1 MNQFFP
7 LNYNEKPRRT
17 ARFVR
22 DSIDSCASENLSPR
36 LNLAPILEE
45 YSVFEEVSESNK
57 SEKSEDSASESSKSD
72 DPPHTTMA
80 MDENNYKVK
89 FANLKKEL
97 RQVEARIDSYTPE
110 DATLADRDI
119 YKEHLGETRNKYVSC
134 YESLRDLIEELDE
147 DVDQARVAQL
157 KQILKDLTDKFK
169 LNDKQVKEKF
179 EETISEYETSKTLSV
194 KEKIDIDLMKLK
206 EEKVT
211 KEKIQVRMRNGWK
224 KSKQLVKTI
233 MNIKT
238 AQEMTEAEIRE
249 NIIESTKWETKIE
262 EISRVK
268 EIIEDEL
275 VSVHVDPEL
284 KENYDNSFLEALD
297 IGETKFRALN
307 LEDKKFGIF
316 TNAPS
321 KVKGNIVY
329 PDPFHGRPGDNV
341 YKFTKLFK
349 EALDA
354 DQVRTSDQLKTL
366 LKYLK
371 GEANVAVGEQ
381 VTELKMTQP

>member
-1 MNQFFP
+1 
-7 LNYNEKPRRT
+7 
-17 ARFVR
+17 
-22 DSIDSCASENLSPR
+22 
-36 LNLAPILEE
+36 
-45 YSVFEEVSESNK
+45 
-57 SEKSEDSASESSKSD
+57 
-72 DPPHTTMA
+72 
-80 MDENNYKVK
+80 
-89 FANLKKEL
+89 
-97 RQVEARIDSYTPE
+97 
-110 DATLADRDI
+110 
-119 YKEHLGETRNKYVSC
+119 
-134 YESLRDLIEELDE
+134 
-147 DVDQARVAQL
+147 
-157 KQILKDLTDKFK
+157 
-169 LNDKQVKEKF
+169 
-179 EETISEYETSKTLSV
+179 
-194 KEKIDIDLMKLK
+194 
-206 EEKVT
+206 
-211 KEKIQVRMRNGWK
+211 
-224 KSKQLVKTI
+224 
-233 MNIKT
+233 MNIKP

-354 DQVRTSDQLKTL
+354 DQVRTRDQVKTL

-371 GEANVAVGEQ
+371 GEAKVAVGEHVDNLDDALDNLTKAFGNPKLIWQKVKESFERKLGNIRNWGKEASFDAINWCVEFLKHAKTLAIEYQ
-381 VTELKMTQP
+381 VLKSAIYGGNTVQVREFTST